1 MTLTFYDFLFELEA
15 TARTPTSDQIIT
27 YLGAVLYEMMPSLN
41 PLSAEIIPKHLIQE
55 ALGIERAPSHILW
68 LFQTWGSN
76 LSFGVRE
83 DGWIAHLYRGFDL
96 RRQTARD
103 ELPAVLV
110 MSETT
115 RLATV
120 QMDVDWFGLNYQD
133 YVCVYE
139 EQHQQV
145 FEDNYDPHQM
155 HLVTNPMR
163 RLKVFVKLLK
173 VLL

>member
-1 MTLTFYDFLFELEA
+1 MRATIDDFVFELPA

-55 ALGIERAPSHILW
+55 ALGIERAPSHIRW

-76 LSFGVRE
+76 AGFGVRE
-83 DGWIAHLYRGFDL
+83 DVWIADLYRGFDL
-96 RRQTARD
+96 RSQTARD

-115 RLATV
+115 RLASLR
-120 QMDVDWFGLNYQD
+120 MDQDWFGLNRQN

-139 EQHQQV
+139 EQQQQV
-145 FEDNYDPHQM
+145 FEDNYDPNQM

-163 RLKVFVKLLK
+163 RLKVFVKK
-173 VLL
+173 VA